1 MLVAG
6 LTNTDDQGGTLHA
19 ESATSAG
26 CQPISRWRIN
36 MSKKFALAF
45 LALWVLGVVTLSAA
59 AAEGGHRS
67 RGHHGMMMGDFGDP
81 DRMLGHLERRLDLDD
96 DQALRIG
103 NILDAISP
111 ESDALQERA
120 LMAREA
126 MATMDTANPD
136 YDVQLQD
143 LAREIG
149 EIATSMT
156 LLHGR
161 MRAEITAQLSAEQAD
176 KFAES
181 RSRMRDR
188 AGRHHGPIE
197 REKSDTE

>member
-1 MLVAG
+1 
-6 LTNTDDQGGTLHA
+6 
-19 ESATSAG
+19 
-26 CQPISRWRIN
+26 
-36 MSKKFALAF
+36 MSKKIALAF
-45 LALWVLGVVTLSAA
+45 LAAWVLGVVILNTAVA
-59 AAEGGHRS
+59 GGGHRLA
-67 RGHHGMMMGDFGDP
+67 GHHGMMMGDFGDP

-120 LMAREA
+120 LAAREA
-126 MATMDTANPD
+126 MATLDTADPD

-161 MRAEITAQLSAEQAD
+161 MRAEISAQLSPEQVD
-176 KFAES
+176 RFAQS
-181 RSRMRDR
+181 RARMRDR
-188 AGRHHGPIE
+188 AGRHHGSAE
-197 REKSDTE
+197 RQKSDTE